1 MCHGSS
7 RCFSNVGTWYLAQL
21 SLRVKALKRQVDE
34 AEEEIE
40 RLDGLRKKAQ
50 RELEEQHE
58 VNEQLQA
65 RIKALEKDSW
75 YGLLFCSLI
84 HWDSRAG
91 KEWALLSKRR
101 SISKMRIHSHSFL
114 ARSQYDYLL
123 VSHSPFPQI
132 S

>member
-1 MCHGSS
+1 M
-7 RCFSNVGTWYLAQL
+7 
-21 SLRVKALKRQVDE
+21 KALKRQVDE

-75 YGLLFCSLI
+75 YGCSP
-84 HWDSRAG
+84 
-91 KEWALLSKRR
+91 ALLPRVVGREGAGLCGADLEGEDGLSQATC
-101 SISKMRIHSHSFL
+101 HSWL
-114 ARSQYDYLL
+114 EAR
-123 VSHSPFPQI
+123 VMMTF
-132 S
+132 

>member
-1 MCHGSS
+1 M
-7 RCFSNVGTWYLAQL
+7 
-21 SLRVKALKRQVDE
+21 KALKRQVDE

-75 YGLLFCSLI
+75 YGRSPALG
-84 HWDSRAG
+84 DSGAG
-91 KEWALLSKRR
+91 KDWAQR
-101 SISKMRIHSHSFL
+101 S
-114 ARSQYDYLL
+114 
-123 VSHSPFPQI
+123 
-132 S
+132 

>member
-1 MCHGSS
+1 M
-7 RCFSNVGTWYLAQL
+7 
-21 SLRVKALKRQVDE
+21 KALKRQVDE

-75 YGLLFCSLI
+75 YMLLFCPLLLM
-84 HWDSRAG
+84 DGRAG
-91 KEWALLSKRR
+91 REWAPLS
-101 SISKMRIHSHSFL
+101 
-114 ARSQYDYLL
+114 
-123 VSHSPFPQI
+123 
-132 S
+132 

>member
-1 MCHGSS
+1 MPTMLFIRQWPLLRMASGVSWATRAAGAFLVLFLFPVFASH
-7 RCFSNVGTWYLAQL
+7 QL

-75 YGLLFCSLI
+75 
-84 HWDSRAG
+84 
-91 KEWALLSKRR
+91 
-101 SISKMRIHSHSFL
+101 
-114 ARSQYDYLL
+114 
-123 VSHSPFPQI
+123 
-132 S
+132 

>member
-1 MCHGSS
+1 M
-7 RCFSNVGTWYLAQL
+7 
-21 SLRVKALKRQVDE
+21 KALKRQVDE

-75 YGLLFCSLI
+75 YGLLF
-84 HWDSRAG
+84 
-91 KEWALLSKRR
+91 
-101 SISKMRIHSHSFL
+101 
-114 ARSQYDYLL
+114 
-123 VSHSPFPQI
+123 
-132 S
+132 